1 MARILVVD
9 DEVRAVSF
17 LKDELERW
25 NYEVLVATS
34 GSEALQIVESHRP
47 HLMLLDIRMPGLNG
61 IEVLRRAKDVDP
73 SLSVIMVTAVAEQAI
88 AKEALQAGA
97 DDYVTKP
104 IDLNYLETTI
114 LVELTA
120 RSD

>member
-1 MARILVVD
+1 MSRILVVD